1 MGTNPNKGTGN
12 LCFVNADCVH
22 LLQMEKKKKHS
33 FKSRLRALAIWQKLG
48 YLPWRKRGEKKA
60 RKSGDFYKGAFDS
73 IPFLNDDAKRT
84 FSHLLLRPGYMIR
97 DYIKGAHERYLAP
110 LTALIVFYAFFA
122 LVSAVMQP
130 VQQQQRSKSPFQVNW
145 NNAELEMNGD
155 SLVIDELNHP
165 KAFQLLVN
173 TLSVADKGWLYLHL
187 DQFPEEVDTQ
197 HEKALAALEGSLRSQ
212 GIPLFLSQF
221 FFLWLAMALALR
233 RYRQGMSA
241 YAAASAYI
249 LCQFSFFM
257 LFALLLSFG
266 KSGTIGP
273 LLMLVLLVWDYHQW
287 LGLDYKRSLRRA
299 IATGVNYGLL
309 YIAALFLVAAG
320 AFLIAYFRTNA

>member
-1 MGTNPNKGTGN
+1 M
-12 LCFVNADCVH
+12 D
-22 LLQMEKKKKHS
+22 KKKEHS
-33 FKSRLRALAIWQKLG
+33 VKSRFRAFTIWQKLG
-48 YLPWRKRGEKKA
+48 YLPWRKRKVKKT

-84 FSHLLLRPGYMIR
+84 FSQLLLRPGYMIR

-122 LVSAVMQP
+122 LVSAVVQP
-130 VQQQQRSKSPFQVNW
+130 VEQQHRSKSPFHVNW
-145 NNAELEMNGD
+145 DKAELEINED
-155 SLVIDELNHP
+155 SLLVDGKSRL
-165 KAFQLLVN
+165 KAVDLIVN
-173 TLSVADKGWLYLHL
+173 TMNVADKGWLYLHL

-197 HEKALAALEGSLRSQ
+197 HESALAALEGTLRSQ

-233 RYRQGMSA
+233 RYRLGMSA

-257 LFALLLSFG
+257 LFALLFSFG
-266 KSGTIGP
+266 KSASIGV
-273 LLMLVLLVWDYHQW
+273 LLMFILLVWDYHQW
-287 LGLDYKRSLRRA
+287 LGVGYKRSMRRA
-299 IATGVNYGLL
+299 LATGINYGLL
-309 YIAALFLVAAG
+309 YVAALFLVAATS
-320 AFLIAYFRTNA
+320 FLVAYLKTKS